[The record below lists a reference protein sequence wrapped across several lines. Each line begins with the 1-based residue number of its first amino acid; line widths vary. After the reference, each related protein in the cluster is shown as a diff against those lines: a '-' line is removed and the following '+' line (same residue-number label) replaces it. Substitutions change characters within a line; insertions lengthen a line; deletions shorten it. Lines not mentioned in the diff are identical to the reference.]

1 MIRFLP
7 SLLMS
12 ASFVSFA
19 FAEWE
24 PVLEFN
30 RPTTAVPMSLK
41 PVEPGKAMPDVI
53 SSILN
58 HKSSAW
64 DNGLQKLDTSRPFL
78 VKGPSDELF
87 CITHYLAGQTARIS
101 DRRRTFAVGEIDA
114 LEKKGEIPLTV
125 VGMRTNDFLE
135 EVKRSRALPP
145 SFRTITPSRS
155 SLITSHDHSIEE
167 VADPK
172 SFKLL
177 TIPFD
182 SIRRHS
188 TGASGYP
195 SHSMV
200 RLPDPSNRYSRVCE
214 ATINKSDTPSL
225 IEMPRTS
232 VAFVI
237 RPWEEVKQYYP
248 DAENSDLNETSSKPS
263 SSKVESEEGETWV
276 PATEFFADLDREDD
290 ASRLQPKHKSTEVQD
305 GFSELLSETKSSEVP
320 RIISPVFSDDN
331 LITAHSSEHPKGPRL
346 LPDNFLIPSYKADII
361 AQFLY
366 KCYGGGVDLTR
377 EAHLIDSGLLD
388 ILNLTPRTRKK
399 VRVSNSPKSRRGA
412 SSDTVVHSDSIGSTA
427 RYYIDPRNVPEKLT
441 IIAGAL
447 GKAAGEV
454 NQETIDTLANIYDI
468 SKAQAAGVFD
478 GFNLLDHEHS
488 YRKFFD
494 KTIAEHDSEVSGAFD
509 LVKALKEH
517 FQIPRELAVE
527 LFDKYMEE
535 KFVKIEGPSD
545 STLTLECVEDKGSPT
560 GAKANK
566 GESEDEFNPLEPDEA
581 MQAVARLTYLRT
593 NFDSKLKGKASVDA
607 RYFAAAKE
615 MALLFQRPLTQM
627 FAIVGGIKFDDPNIV
642 YKLAAEELLRARDY
656 FALSE
661 SEAKDP
667 IINTLMAIFSIDK
680 KIATR
685 IYDMVPSAPIKLENN
700 FSTFKSSDLWSFD
713 MLTFSSDEINNAMAA
728 PIIELHKSFAS
739 VDSSYNRLLL
749 AFSLQRILN
758 LKWLDAY
765 KLTKEEE

>member
-24 PVLEFN
+24 PVFEFD

-41 PVEPGKAMPDVI
+41 PVEPGKAMLDVI

-58 HKSSAW
+58 HKSSPW
-64 DNGLQKLDTSRPFL
+64 ENGLQKLDTSRPFL
-78 VKGPSDELF
+78 VRGPSDELF
-87 CITHYLAGQTARIS
+87 CITHYLAGQTASIS
-101 DRRRTFAVGEIDA
+101 DRRRNFFPGEIMA

-125 VGMRTNDFLE
+125 VGMRTKKDFLD
-135 EVKRSRALPP
+135 EVRRCPALPP
-145 SFRTITPSRS
+145 SFRTITPSKFSRTDN
-155 SLITSHDHSIEE
+155 LAHSIEE
-167 VADPK
+167 VDDPT

-188 TGASGYP
+188 TGGIEYP

-200 RLPDPSNRYSRVCE
+200 RLPDPSNRYARVCE
-214 ATINKSDTPSL
+214 AIINTSDTPSL

-237 RPWEEVKQYYP
+237 RPWEEVKHYYP
-248 DAENSDLNETSSKPS
+248 NDTESSDLDVTDSKPS
-263 SSKVESEEGETWV
+263 SSKTESDECISWV
-276 PATEFFADLDREDD
+276 PAQEFFSDLDSEDD
-290 ASRLQPKHKSTEVQD
+290 MTLSNTRPQD
-305 GFSELLSETKSSEVP
+305 VP
-320 RIISPVFSDDN
+320 RIIFPVLSDDN
-331 LITAHSSEHPKGPRL
+331 FSTAHSSEYPEGPRL
-346 LPDNFLIPSYKADII
+346 LPDNFLISSDKADMI
-361 AQFLY
+361 AKFLY

-377 EAHLIDSGLLD
+377 EANLIDSGLLD

-399 VRVSNSPKSRRGA
+399 VRLSNSPKSRRDT
-412 SSDTVVHSDSIGSTA
+412 SSGIVGSSVNVDSTP
-427 RYYIDPRNVPEKLT
+427 RFYIDPRNVPEKLV

-447 GKAAGEV
+447 SKAAGEV

-488 YRKFFD
+488 YREFFD
-494 KTIAEHDSEVSGAFD
+494 KTIAGHDSDVSGALD

-517 FQIPRELAVE
+517 FQIPRELAVK

-535 KFVKIEGPSD
+535 KFVKIEDPLD
-545 STLTLECVEDKGSPT
+545 STLTLEPVEDTVSST
-560 GAKANK
+560 GTEANK
-566 GESEDEFNPLEPDEA
+566 GEAEAEDEFNPLEPDEA

-593 NFDSKLKGKASVDA
+593 NLDSKLKGEASVDA

-615 MALLFQRPLTQM
+615 MAILFQKPLTQM

-685 IYDMVPSAPIKLENN
+685 IYGMVPSAPAKLQHNY
-700 FSTFKSSDLWSFD
+700 STFKGSELWSFD
-713 MLTFSSDEINNAMAA
+713 MLTISSAEIKEAMAA
-728 PIIELHKSFAS
+728 PIIELHRSFAS
-739 VDSSYNRLLL
+739 VDSVYNRLL
-749 AFSLQRILN
+749 AAYSLQRILN
-758 LKWLDAY
+758 LEWLDAY
-765 KLTKEEE
+765 ILTKEED